1 MQGGLKACL
10 LHRLAAG
17 QALTRLTPPGL
28 LWRPLLSQF
37 ASSADSIASDRGQ
50 PAFLVLHPASQPR
63 YSLKEALK
71 LAESLSGTP
80 PDFEEVGSASRL
92 RPSPSTFFRRGQV
105 EAAQARVAAAQPKRI
120 FVNHTLSGVQ
130 QRNLERA
137 FQRPVLDRVG
147 LIIEIFSQRAR
158 TAEARL
164 QVELASLEYKASRL
178 VRVVDA
184 ATGKKTA
191 FGLAGE
197 AAEIV
202 SARERGRSGSGSG
215 GLGGAGGQG
224 ESELQ
229 LQRRRVA
236 DRRKLLLRRLE
247 EVRRTRAVQRAAR
260 RRSGKPQLALVG
272 YTNVG
277 KSLLLHTL
285 SKAQRGFEHG
295 LASEP
300 PGVEDRLFATLDPKL
315 RRVLLP
321 GSGRDVILSDT
332 VGFISG
338 LPTQLVEAFQ
348 ATLEEVTEADLLL
361 HVLDTSSPQV
371 LEQRQAVISVLRELG
386 MSEERL
392 RDGVLEIWNKVD
404 LLAQQDPGE
413 QQEQDQQQQQTGEQ
427 QQQAGDQQQQLQQ
440 QAGDE
445 QQQQTDQQQQRAG
458 EQQQHPQLP
467 STVEALLA
475 ANVAAAS
482 YRPSAVATSVL
493 HGQGIPGLLAA
504 IECKLQAQL
513 QGVHTRH
520 LRRKRAR
527 VASAE
532 DADWQWI
539 DPQMERRALDG
550 VAVGAGR

>member
-1 MQGGLKACL
+1 M
-10 LHRLAAG
+10 
-17 QALTRLTPPGL
+17 
-28 LWRPLLSQF
+28 
-37 ASSADSIASDRGQ
+37 
-50 PAFLVLHPASQPR
+50 
-63 YSLKEALK
+63 
-71 LAESLSGTP
+71 
-80 PDFEEVGSASRL
+80 
-92 RPSPSTFFRRGQV
+92 
-105 EAAQARVAAAQPKRI
+105 
-120 FVNHTLSGVQ
+120 
-130 QRNLERA
+130 
-137 FQRPVLDRVG
+137 
-147 LIIEIFSQRAR
+147 
-158 TAEARL
+158 
-164 QVELASLEYKASRL
+164 
-178 VRVVDA
+178 
-184 ATGKKTA
+184 
-191 FGLAGE
+191 
-197 AAEIV
+197 
-202 SARERGRSGSGSG
+202 
-215 GLGGAGGQG
+215 
-224 ESELQ
+224 
-229 LQRRRVA
+229 
-236 DRRKLLLRRLE
+236 
-247 EVRRTRAVQRAAR
+247 
-260 RRSGKPQLALVG
+260 
-272 YTNVG
+272 
-277 KSLLLHTL
+277 
-285 SKAQRGFEHG
+285 
-295 LASEP
+295 
-300 PGVEDRLFATLDPKL
+300 
-315 RRVLLP
+315 
-321 GSGRDVILSDT
+321 ILSDT

-475 ANVAAAS
+475 ANAAAAS

-504 IECKLQAQL
+504 IECKVRRRFYRRSEMWAQPSCCCRRAHALACVVLQLQAQL